1 MIGKLSLETRSERG
15 TTEEP
20 GWGPVSSDDTATRSE
35 QRDHIECRDL
45 VLEYDAIDEPVVDGE
60 TIGVPEGEV
69 TALVGPNGSGKSTLL
84 GGIARELEPTDG
96 QVILDGT
103 DIGRYSRKE
112 LARELGLLSQHN
124 VAPESLTVEDL
135 VRHGR
140 YPHRRLFD
148 TMSDSDWQAIDWAID
163 TVGIDHLRDR
173 DVGSLSGG
181 QTQLAWI
188 AMVLAQE
195 PRAMLLDEPTTYLDL
210 RHQVRLLE
218 VIRSLSDDVDMT
230 VVVVLHDISQ
240 AVRVC
245 DHLVTLEDGTVY
257 DSGPPTEVVT
267 EELMAEVFGVDARV
281 EPGPEGL
288 QIHPI
293 GEIERTT
300 GEDSDQ

>member
-1 MIGKLSLETRSERG
+1 MIEKLSLETLSGRE

-20 GWGPVSSDDTATRSE
+20 GWKPISSDDTATRSE

-45 VLEYDAIDEPVVDGE
+45 VLEYDTSDEPVVDGE
-60 TIGVPEGEV
+60 TMGVPEGKV

-84 GGIARELEPTDG
+84 RGIARELEPTDG
-96 QVILDGT
+96 QIVLDGT
-103 DIGRYSRKE
+103 NIGRYSRKE

-148 TMSDSDWQAIDWAID
+148 TMSGSDWQAIDWAID

-210 RHQVRLLE
+210 RHQIRLFE
-218 VIRSLSDDVDMT
+218 VVRSLSDDVDMT
-230 VVVVLHDISQ
+230 VLVVLHDITQ

-245 DHLVTLEDGTVY
+245 DHLVTLEDGLVY
-257 DSGPPTEVVT
+257 DSVPPADVVT
-267 EELMAEVFGVDARV
+267 EELMAEVFDVDARV
-281 EPGPEGL
+281 ETGPEGL

-293 GEIERTT
+293 GEIERTA
-300 GEDSDQ
+300 GEDS

>member
-1 MIGKLSLETRSERG
+1 MIEKRGLETRFERE
-15 TTEEP
+15 TVEEP
-20 GWGPVSSDDTATRSE
+20 GWGPVSDDDTDTGTQSGRS
-35 QRDHIECRDL
+35 DHIECRDL
-45 VLEYDAIDEPVVDGE
+45 VLEYDTSDEPVVDGE
-60 TIGVPEGEV
+60 TIGVPDGKV

-84 GGIARELEPTDG
+84 RGVARELEPADG
-96 QVILDGT
+96 QVVLDGT
-103 DIGRYSRKE
+103 DIEHYSRKA

-124 VAPESLTVEDL
+124 VVPESLTVEDL

-148 TMSDSDWQAIDWAID
+148 TMSDSDWRAVDRAID

-218 VIRSLSDDVDMT
+218 VIRSLSEDVDMT

-245 DHLVTLEDGTVY
+245 DHLVALADGAVY
-257 DSGPPTEVVT
+257 DSGPPAEVVT
-267 EELMAEVFGVDARV
+267 EEFMAEVFGVDAHV
-281 EPGPEGL
+281 EPGPAGL

-293 GEIERTT
+293 GESEQTA
-300 GEDSDQ
+300 GEDG